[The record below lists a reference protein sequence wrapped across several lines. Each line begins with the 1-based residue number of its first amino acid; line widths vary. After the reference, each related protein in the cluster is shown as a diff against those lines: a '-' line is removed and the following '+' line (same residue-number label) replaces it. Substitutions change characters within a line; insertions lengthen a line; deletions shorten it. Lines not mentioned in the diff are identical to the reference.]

1 MIDHMKYAVVIEQ
14 GPESFG
20 AYVPDLPGC
29 VSVGSTREEALE
41 LIREA
46 IAMHIDNL
54 HDSGEPV
61 PNPSSSVEIIE
72 VAA

>member
-14 GPESFG
+14 GPESVG

-29 VSVGSTREEALE
+29 VSVGSTREEVLE

-46 IAMHIDNL
+46 IALHLKSLGDN
-54 HDSGEPV
+54 GEPI
-61 PNPSSSVEIIE
+61 PEPSSSVEIIE